1 MFQNDVAP
9 CHIMTSD
16 VASSDINRGR
26 PLATPA
32 LARAR
37 AVKTPHRHM

>member
-1 MFQNDVAP
+1 
-9 CHIMTSD
+9 MTSD

-26 PLATPA
+26 PLATPPLGA